1 MNDLHSAQKGILDR
15 LMQCLLREKLLPYIE
30 EKNAIRVELSKNSYI
45 QVEVKRK
52 FYLNRIEISDVSYI
66 QPSGTAR
73 IGNSEQL
80 IHLLQSYRLFPESEE
95 AAVFSREL
103 QNSAE
108 NYQISLKEFS
118 KRQKTWL
125 PYREQHDNPISWI
138 HQLAVEN
145 ETFSPLAFF
154 EQLAVHGHT
163 LHPCTKTKMGMSL
176 KESAVYSPE
185 CGGMPEVVYAAVH
198 KSRTAASVLNGSEIK
213 TLLFRQNAALEEA
226 FRNELNSQFLNPEDY
241 ELLPLHP
248 WQAEHV
254 IPELYCGE
262 LQDRLVVL
270 IEGIKEPAFALASL
284 RTLLPAA
291 QGRRNPYHLKTA
303 IRVQA
308 TSAVRTVSPASASHG
323 PKFTQLF
330 QELAN
335 RPDFPETLILVK
347 EEGGIHFKDQGSS
360 DEREKNLAAM
370 IRENPE
376 VYTDSANGELA
387 IPGVAFLSDSPFGNG
402 SLLTEIVRLYKKSK
416 NSGSLEEAAK
426 NWIRDYSRLLFQSVL
441 PVMTRYGIALEAH
454 LQNSIPVLK
463 HGVPVKLIVR
473 DYGGIKLFNER
484 LQKTGLEFVFQ
495 METHVEA
502 QNAEALQDTVSHA
515 IIQNHLG
522 ELIITLVKE
531 LNLDEEKLWKIAS
544 EEMDLVWNS
553 LCDDSDAAS
562 DRKALMEREL
572 SLKSLVGMRLEHT
585 IDNTYT
591 KVSNPFA
598 AVKEGGSKRAEL
610 PN

>member
-1 MNDLHSAQKGILDR
+1 MNHIHNAQKGILDR
-15 LMQCLLREKLLPYIE
+15 LMQCLLREKLIPYKE
-30 EKNAIRVELSKNSYI
+30 EEGAINIELSKDSSI
-45 QVEVKRK
+45 RIGVKRK

-66 QPSGTAR
+66 LSSGTTR
-73 IGNSEQL
+73 IETPEQL
-80 IHLLQSYRLFPESEE
+80 IHLLQLYGLFPESEE

-103 QNSAE
+103 QNSTE
-108 NYQISLKEFS
+108 NYQLSLKEFS
-118 KRQKTWL
+118 KRQKSWL
-125 PYREQHDNPISWI
+125 PYMEQYDNPISWI

-154 EQLAVHGHT
+154 EQLAIHGHT

-176 KESAVYSPE
+176 EEAAVYSPE
-185 CGGMPEVVYAAVH
+185 CGGMPEIVYAAVH
-198 KSRTAASVLNGSEIK
+198 KSRTAASLLKGTEIK
-213 TLLFRQNAALEEA
+213 TLLFQQNDALEEA
-226 FRNELNSQFLNPEDY
+226 FRNELDSQSLDPEEY

-254 IPELYCGE
+254 IPELYYGE

-291 QGRRNPYHLKTA
+291 QGRKNPYHLKTA

-387 IPGVAFLSDSPFGNG
+387 IPGVALISDSPFGNG
-402 SLLTEIVRLYKKSK
+402 SLLTEAVRLYKNSK
-416 NSGSLEEAAK
+416 DSGSLEVAAED
-426 NWIRDYSRLLFQSVL
+426 WIRDYSRLLFQSVL

-463 HGVPVKLIVR
+463 HGAPVKLIVR
-473 DYGGIKLFNER
+473 DYGGIKLYNKR

-502 QNAEALQDTVSHA
+502 LNAEALQDTVSHA

-531 LNLDEEKLWKIAS
+531 LNIKEEKFWEIAS

-553 LCDDSDAAS
+553 LYDDPDAPA
-562 DRKALMEREL
+562 DRQAMMEREL
-572 SLKSLVGMRLEHT
+572 SLKSLVGMRLKHT

-591 KVSNPFA
+591 KVPNPFA

-610 PN
+610 QN